1 MALPTGCPRSPARL
15 GRLTPFPNGFRLST
29 GLRRA
34 GAAPGGAP
42 HPTPLRCCCR
52 CVWRRG
58 FPAAMAS
65 QTWRGGGGYYTAARS
80 CSLPVKRTPHGRG
93 RRLPRSPP
101 PGAPGRKLGSLRCQ
115 PGPRSAFGGG
125 KETVRR
131 SSRPGSPL
139 RGCPPRLPPCSC
151 GVLAQPFRL
160 CPGPG
165 GSRPGSR
172 LPPFSLSLPGRTQ
185 ALTGRGRPE
194 PALFLRAGEGS
205 VRAVTAPGVPRE
217 GDGAR
222 QVPASGAP
230 GLRGPGLA
238 RRRLAAPLRHR
249 RGGVPDGSAQT
260 SLFSVLPPL
269 RRAG

>member
-101 PGAPGRKLGSLRCQ
+101 PRRPRQEARVAAVPARPPVRLRRRKRNGAPLLSPGVPAPRLPAPPAAVQLRGAGAAVSAL
-115 PGPRSAFGGG
+115 PGPRWQPARIPPSSIFSLSA
-125 KETVRR
+125 
-131 SSRPGSPL
+131 RPHAGTD
-139 RGCPPRLPPCSC
+139 RTRPPRARPFPPGRRRQRAGCH
-151 GVLAQPFRL
+151 
-160 CPGPG
+160 GPG
-165 GSRPGSR
+165 GAAGGRRGPPG
-172 LPPFSLSLPGRTQ
+172 
-185 ALTGRGRPE
+185 
-194 PALFLRAGEGS
+194 AGQRS
-205 VRAVTAPGVPRE
+205 
-217 GDGAR
+217 
-222 QVPASGAP
+222 
-230 GLRGPGLA
+230 PGLA
-238 RRRLAAPLRHR
+238 GPRPCEAEARC
-249 RGGVPDGSAQT
+249 
-260 SLFSVLPPL
+260 PPPP
-269 RRAG
+269 